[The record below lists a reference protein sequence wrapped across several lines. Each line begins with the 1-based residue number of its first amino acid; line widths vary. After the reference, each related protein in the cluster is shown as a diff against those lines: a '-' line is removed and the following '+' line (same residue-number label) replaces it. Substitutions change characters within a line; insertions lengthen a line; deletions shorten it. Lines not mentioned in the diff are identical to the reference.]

1 MKIFRSVNIPGRS
14 WSLLERHQ
22 VLIVA
27 GETGSGKTTQL
38 PKICLAAGRGIAGMI
53 GCTQPRRIAARAVAK
68 RVADELNDRVGGAVG
83 YQVRFTEQVGE
94 QAYLKFMTDGILLSE
109 IQSDPWLSKYDT
121 LIIDEAHERS
131 LNIDFLLGF
140 LKNLIRKRKDLKL
153 IITSATIDT
162 ARFAGHFDDAP
173 VLSVE
178 GRSYPVEVRYRD
190 FQADAAP
197 ETHARQESRRSSA
210 PTTSAWPIR
219 SSGRLM
225 KSRLSDGLGD
235 ILVFLPGE
243 REIREVHLALA
254 KKKYRATDVLPLYA
268 RLSVKDQDRVF
279 NPDTG
284 RRIVLATNV
293 AETSLT
299 VPRIRYVIDPGLARI
314 KRYSHRQKLDRLL
327 IEPISQASANQRKG
341 RCGRIS
347 AGICY
352 RLYAE
357 SDFSQRP
364 EFTDPEIK
372 RASLAGVILRMLSLK
387 LGALEQFPFVDM
399 PDPRA
404 ISDGWQTLHELGA
417 IDAHKQLSAVG
428 LQMARL
434 PVDVKLSRMLVAA
447 NSRGVLHELLVIASF
462 MGIQDPRERPAD
474 AREAADAAHRVY
486 ADNASEFI
494 SVINLWRQYRLVHED
509 MSQSQLRKWCE
520 RGFLSYLR
528 MREWREL
535 HRQLLITCQDLQWT
549 VPAWQDTESTSAQM
563 RRRRQGRAAALPADA
578 LCGAGRPA
586 DPDRPQERQRPV

>member
-1 MKIFRSVNIPGRS
+1 MASFPETLSKDQNRLHRLESACRRNPADAGASEAFSRALQDSEAKYAQRLQNRPAVSIDESLPVGQYTRQILE
-14 WSLLERHQ
+14 LLERHQ

-109 IQSDPWLSKYDT
+109 IQSDSWLSKYDT

-140 LKNLIRKRKDLKL
+140 LKKLIRKRKDLKL

-197 ETHARQESRRSSA
+197 ETHAGRKA
-210 PTTSAWPIR
+210 PVERADDLSMADKIVRTVDEIS
-219 SSGRLM
+219 
-225 KSRLSDGLGD
+225 LSDGLGD

-314 KRYSHRQKLDRLL
+314 KRYSPRQKLDRLL

-372 RASLAGVILRMLSLK
+372 RASLAGVILRMLSLR

-404 ISDGWQTLHELGA
+404 ISDGWLDEP
-417 IDAHKQLSAVG
+417 
-428 LQMARL
+428 L
-434 PVDVKLSRMLVAA
+434 PVRLGGKEPVPKTVTEDDYR
-447 NSRGVLHELLVIASF
+447 R
-462 MGIQDPRERPAD
+462 
-474 AREAADAAHRVY
+474 
-486 ADNASEFI
+486 I
-494 SVINLWRQYRLVHED
+494 SHD
-509 MSQSQLRKWCE
+509 
-520 RGFLSYLR
+520 
-528 MREWREL
+528 
-535 HRQLLITCQDLQWT
+535 
-549 VPAWQDTESTSAQM
+549 
-563 RRRRQGRAAALPADA
+563 
-578 LCGAGRPA
+578 
-586 DPDRPQERQRPV
+586 